1 MGTNFYCRT
10 IPTKQ
15 RKQELCNL
23 INNSNDF
30 YKIKEEIN
38 KTYDSFGLNWNGEP
52 EGGVVH
58 LGKRSGGW
66 KFLWNPNIY
75 IIHNGHTEWYDN
87 KDGSKSCTW
96 VVDPDTYFQLYPLT
110 KQGIWDFINR
120 DDAEIYDEYG
130 EWCDKKE
137 FYNEA
142 INWTVWGDK
151 EAWDSDAYDAYER
164 SQNPNYQ
171 PYKCSGKYIDML
183 ESKGYILSK
192 NKSDFYS
199 DGLRF
204 STTTEFG

>member
-15 RKQELCNL
+15 RKQELCDL

-75 IIHNGHTEWYDN
+75 IIHNGHTEWHDS
-87 KDGSKSCTW
+87 KDGNKSGTW
-96 VVDPDTYFQLYPLT
+96 VTDPDTYFQLYPLT

-120 DDAEIYDEYG
+120 NDAEIYDEYG
-130 EWCDKKE
+130 EWHDKKE
-137 FYNEA
+137 FYDEA
-142 INWTVWGDK
+142 INWTTWGDK
-151 EAWDSDAYDAYER
+151 EAWDSDSYDAYEK
-164 SQNPNYQ
+164 SQNPSYQ
-171 PYKCSGKYIDML
+171 SYKCSGEYINML
-183 ESKGYILSK
+183 ESKGFILSK

-204 STTTEFG
+204 ATTTEFG